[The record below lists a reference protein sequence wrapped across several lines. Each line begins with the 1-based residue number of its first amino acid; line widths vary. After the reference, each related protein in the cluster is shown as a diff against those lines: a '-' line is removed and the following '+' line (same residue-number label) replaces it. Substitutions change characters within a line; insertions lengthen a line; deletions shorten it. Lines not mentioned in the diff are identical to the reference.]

1 MRRAPSSR
9 GADAGAM
16 IEDNEEGEDL
26 SGDVEA
32 LQQFID
38 SVDTICKSIKQLK
51 MRFLDS
57 IKLMSETLLALT
69 EQFVEDDA
77 KCEELSN
84 VIGESQVLCSD
95 SDDFLE
101 TTVWGNYDG
110 PLFAWL
116 SDAQGWELRLCAAL
130 DDLLCF

>member
-1 MRRAPSSR
+1 M
-9 GADAGAM
+9 
-16 IEDNEEGEDL
+16 
-26 SGDVEA
+26 
-32 LQQFID
+32 QQFID
-38 SVDTICKSIKQLK
+38 SVDTIYKSIKQLE

-57 IKLMSETLLALT
+57 IKVMSETLLELT

-95 SDDFLE
+95 TEDFLE
-101 TTVWGNYDG
+101 ITVWGNYDG

-116 SDAQGWELRLCAAL
+116 SDAQGLELRLCAAL
-130 DDLLCF
+130 DDLLCC